1 MKLEDST
8 QFTKANLRLK
18 DQRDRVIKQK
28 KLEIENIKKNYN
40 KQVQDQRIIGEEKL
54 DAVRDQNQV
63 AIIESLGQKEN
74 RLNNI
79 KESLDKTTQQ
89 FNKQEKF
96 NKAQFDANIDAIRDI
111 YQEQMEYVHQR
122 GQEELEDTSQ
132 NVNELAKKIKYDNE
146 DFIIEETAKAKNR
159 ANEIEVRND
168 NFIMGINKKYDQ
180 RLESLSKEN
189 KNEIHQLEKDQ
200 RREFSKLRSDHFHK
214 MSQTDA
220 FQKNE
225 VISQEA
231 FHKDNIKSKQENF
244 EKRYKELQKEHNGL
258 MGRLKEKIDQEL
270 NSLKEYYTKAKTNIT
285 EKASDKFYNISKL
298 SPQVRS
304 DENFYYFS
312 IEVPEHEE
320 STIHINAQERD
331 ITVTQNRKFDQRV
344 EEGDN
349 VFKSK
354 RSESLVKQFKVPD
367 ILDGT
372 EVTRKY
378 DKEASLLTYRIAK
391 R

>member
-96 NKAQFDANIDAIRDI
+96 NKAQFDANIDAIRDN

-168 NFIMGINKKYDQ
+168 NFIMGINKKYAQ
-180 RLESLSKEN
+180 RLESLYAAFCN
-189 KNEIHQLEKDQ
+189 KG
-200 RREFSKLRSDHFHK
+200 FC
-214 MSQTDA
+214 
-220 FQKNE
+220 
-225 VISQEA
+225 ISG
-231 FHKDNIKSKQENF
+231 
-244 EKRYKELQKEHNGL
+244 LQ
-258 MGRLKEKIDQEL
+258 
-270 NSLKEYYTKAKTNIT
+270 
-285 EKASDKFYNISKL
+285 
-298 SPQVRS
+298 
-304 DENFYYFS
+304 
-312 IEVPEHEE
+312 
-320 STIHINAQERD
+320 
-331 ITVTQNRKFDQRV
+331 
-344 EEGDN
+344 
-349 VFKSK
+349 
-354 RSESLVKQFKVPD
+354 
-367 ILDGT
+367 
-372 EVTRKY
+372 
-378 DKEASLLTYRIAK
+378 
-391 R
+391 